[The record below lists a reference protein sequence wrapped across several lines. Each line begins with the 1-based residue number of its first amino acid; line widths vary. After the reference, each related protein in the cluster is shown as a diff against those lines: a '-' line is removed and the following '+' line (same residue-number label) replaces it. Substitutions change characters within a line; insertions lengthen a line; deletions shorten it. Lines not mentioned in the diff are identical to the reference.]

1 MKRILTHSV
10 VTPPTPHA
18 QGSKVLKKALEGTA
32 WKCLRENPFSTL
44 YSTIQQGPE
53 KQQRT
58 FASLS
63 NLRQASQASRHSS
76 VGQEFCLP
84 GLQGQ
89 TAQRAEQSSRGLV
102 RNKLGNEESSWEPL
116 SQAMGPD
123 GQQTRGWRMGEVSK
137 VHRESAI
144 WLKHV

>member
-44 YSTIQQGPE
+44 HSTIQQGPE

-84 GLQGQ
+84 GDAGANSTESRAKQQGPGEEQ
-89 TAQRAEQSSRGLV
+89 TW
-102 RNKLGNEESSWEPL
+102 K
-116 SQAMGPD
+116 
-123 GQQTRGWRMGEVSK
+123 
-137 VHRESAI
+137 
-144 WLKHV
+144 